1 MRHEAEMAAP
11 SREEVFAALRA
22 QGIRPIKVV
31 EKGAAQRAGVRKRV
45 VFAVALATAVI
56 VGLLSWFLSA
66 HTHGNGSSV
75 VASTNGVV
83 VVRQAV
89 GLKVVAQPLARQRIP
104 GNRMR
109 IDNVPASLF
118 DHKSEAFL
126 SKFAEPGRRVDDFVL
141 TAEME
146 SDFEAALKDSVMVAA
161 DELSE
166 YIDLKRIVAGMKREM
181 RAYIAGGGTVRD
193 YVTELVKRQKM
204 ELAYREKAENHL
216 NELLTPKGDDVQ
228 SSVRSEVLSGAYA
241 YWLKANA
248 SLQSMGIAPLALPDA
263 LRAYQ
268 MSLDID
274 DAEGIPTIEAKV
286 IESPPVAIP
295 PVANP

>member
-1 MRHEAEMAAP
+1 MAAP